1 MPRTVKSQ
9 RENRPI
15 ALLLGAGYS
24 AYALIPS
31 LLEAGYR
38 VIATTRTD
46 AKISAL
52 KNLGAEVLVFNDQF
66 PRSLKQVI
74 THCSV
79 LLSSI
84 PPDENGDPVIRH
96 LNSIP
101 DLHLA
106 PHLNWAGYLSAT
118 SVYGHRDG
126 KWVFEDELLKPRTR
140 RGKLRLKAEIEWIE
154 SGLPVHIFRLAG
166 IYGPKIE
173 NLERNP
179 FERLR
184 KGKARAVV
192 KPGHTVNRIHVEDI
206 ARALLA
212 SIHTPDP
219 LMIYNLADDHPAPP
233 QDVIDF
239 AAAIIDTPRPPRI
252 DHNAAD
258 LSDMARSFYTETKS
272 VSNLRAKT
280 LLKWHPRYSNYKL
293 GLMSIERQNFPNSV
307 FLAGHLDVPKDKLA
321 SVKRALKTHIHLSV
335 QEPDCQR
342 FRIWQDDQTPTRFH
356 VFEIFRSPLAFYR
369 HQDRMKNSEWAHV
382 SRHAIRHYETL
393 GLDTNDT
400 LGSANRKMPET
411 DL

>member
-74 THCSV
+74 THCY
-79 LLSSI
+79 
-84 PPDENGDPVIRH
+84 

-212 SIHTPDP
+212 SIHAPDP

-293 GLMSIERQNFPNSV
+293 GLM
-307 FLAGHLDVPKDKLA
+307 
-321 SVKRALKTHIHLSV
+321 IHLSV

-369 HQDRMKNSEWAHV
+369 HQDRMKNSEWAQRCRRQIYDTSHL
-382 SRHAIRHYETL
+382 YEL
-393 GLDTNDT
+393 IYVLAMS
-400 LGSANRKMPET
+400 LCEHLRNRGRRFN
-411 DL
+411 